1 MKEGD
6 KLRSL
11 AAQFDTTPSVLKKL
25 NRLTMDFL
33 YPGQVFVVFES
44 AHRNLLSVSNKVQI

>member
-33 YPGQVFVVFES
+33 YPGQVKIIVM
-44 AHRNLLSVSNKVQI
+44 LSLKVMGEKTTF